1 VSEQQPTHR
10 PDADEPATDAA
21 TAEDVA
27 GEDASAEAAS
37 PEDGADARPVT
48 TGSESVVRALEG
60 AGVEHLFGVQGGAI
74 MPVYDALYDSAMDHV
89 TMAHE
94 QGAAHAADAYG
105 IVSGDPGVCLAT
117 SGPGATN
124 LVTGLADASLDS
136 DPMIALTGQVPSSMV
151 GSDAFQE
158 ADTTGITSP
167 VTKANYFAG
176 DADTVGDTVGEAFAL
191 ADEGRQGPTL
201 VDLPKDVT
209 NGATEQEPTAGRTP
223 ETYDPPERADT
234 VAIET
239 AADAIA
245 SAERPV
251 ILAGGGVIKA
261 EACDKLREFA
271 TEYGV
276 PVVTTMP
283 AVGAFPEDSD
293 LAMEMAGMHGTGYAN
308 MAITHCDVLF
318 AIGTRFDD
326 RLTGGV
332 ETFAPEAEIVHAD
345 IDPAEISKNV
355 HADYPLLGDAGTVI
369 DQVHD
374 ALDEERDTDMA
385 ATGERWEDWRE
396 RCLEWKS
403 EYPMDYAA
411 PDDAPLKPQFVVE
424 TVDAATADDTIV
436 TTGVGQHQMWA
447 VQYWTYTQP
456 RTWVS
461 SHGLGTMGYGLPSA
475 IGARFAADDDQ
486 SVVCFD
492 GDGSFLMTLQEL
504 AVAARENL
512 DITVFV
518 LNNEA
523 VGMVRQW
530 QDGFF
535 EGRRMASEYP
545 WVPDFATI
553 AEAFGAR
560 GYTIDA
566 TDGASE
572 VEDIVSEALGYDGP
586 SVVDAHIDPTENVY
600 PMVPSGGANGEFVLA
615 EEQL

>member
-1 VSEQQPTHR
+1 MSEQQPTHR
-10 PDADEPATDAA
+10 PDADEPTTDGAMA
-21 TAEDVA
+21 EEVAAEDT
-27 GEDASAEAAS
+27 STEAAS

-48 TGSESVVRALEG
+48 TGSESVVRALER

-136 DPMIALTGQVPSSMV
+136 DPMIALTGQVPTAMV

-167 VTKANYFAG
+167 VTKENYFAS
-176 DADTVGDTVGEAFAL
+176 DADTVGDAVGEAFAL

-209 NGATEQEPTAGRTP
+209 NGATEQEPAAGRTP
-223 ETYDPPERADT
+223 ETYDPPERAEREA
-234 VAIET
+234 VA
-239 AADAIA
+239 AAATAIA

-261 EACDKLREFA
+261 EACDELRKFA

-283 AVGAFPEDSD
+283 AVGAFPEDHD

-308 MAITHCDVLF
+308 MAITHCDAMF
-318 AIGTRFDD
+318 AVGTRFDD

-355 HADYPLLGDAGTVI
+355 HADYPLLGDAGTVL

-374 ALDEERDTDMA
+374 ALAEERAADMS
-385 ATGERWEDWRE
+385 ATGERWQEWRE
-396 RCLEWKS
+396 QCRDWKD

-424 TVDAATADDTIV
+424 AVDAATADDTIV

-447 VQYWTYTQP
+447 VQYWTYTEP

-504 AVAARENL
+504 VVAVREDL
-512 DITVFV
+512 DIVV
-518 LNNEA
+518 IILNNEA

-545 WVPDFATI
+545 WVPDFATL

-560 GYTIDA
+560 GYTIEDE
-566 TDGASE
+566 SE
-572 VEDIVSEALGYDGP
+572 VEDVVSEALADDGP

-615 EEQL
+615 EDQL